1 MPSSNTDILN
11 FPKCLQFFTDVL
23 LYSNGS
29 SVIWFA
35 LLFWHESSKYA
46 WQRSID
52 EGRAGPKS
60 SCLIPSKKNCWRA
73 ITAWR
78 LKNWNTFENTMAW
91 KGWLVQYIF
100 LAVHHPSLCGQ
111 SVSSCLCTNSMYFYL
126 KFLVVGTCGNHE
138 RRRNPAESGF
148 LDVPFSLLKGRGP
161 SFFLLHPA
169 PFWGSEDVI
178 DKIVME
184 PLKFQAE
191 EWVDVKQ
198 LLYAYAAYDFM
209 YNISYDSLWRYLHER
224 SGRCIFCL
232 TQ

>member
-1 MPSSNTDILN
+1 
-11 FPKCLQFFTDVL
+11 
-23 LYSNGS
+23 
-29 SVIWFA
+29 
-35 LLFWHESSKYA
+35 
-46 WQRSID
+46 
-52 EGRAGPKS
+52 
-60 SCLIPSKKNCWRA
+60 
-73 ITAWR
+73 
-78 LKNWNTFENTMAW
+78 
-91 KGWLVQYIF
+91 
-100 LAVHHPSLCGQ
+100 
-111 SVSSCLCTNSMYFYL
+111 
-126 KFLVVGTCGNHE
+126 
-138 RRRNPAESGF
+138 
-148 LDVPFSLLKGRGP
+148 LKGRGP